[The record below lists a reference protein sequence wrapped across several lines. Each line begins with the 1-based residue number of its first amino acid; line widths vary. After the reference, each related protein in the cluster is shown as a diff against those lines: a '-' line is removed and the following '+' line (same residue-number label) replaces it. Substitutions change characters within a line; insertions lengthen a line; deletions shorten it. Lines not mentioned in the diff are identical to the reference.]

1 MFKFTIDQIQCFHSV
16 VDKGSFNQASENLRR
31 AKSAI
36 RYSVNSLEEQL
47 GFTLLDRNSYR
58 PVPTAKGRS
67 FLQRSKRFL
76 IEYEELKNFCQQISE
91 GVEAR
96 LSISA
101 SGLCNLT
108 ELYSVIKQAMLHF
121 PSTEIVL
128 ERELLSGE
136 RMLFRE
142 MVDIAIFE
150 NIRNRNDLEYKLIDH
165 IRMIPV
171 ISASH
176 SFLSL
181 PKRERNLKALFQHPQ
196 IVQRSTLPDD
206 DLQFGIYKQSLK
218 WRVADTPSKREVIL
232 NGLGW
237 GKLPEHLI
245 IHDINNQQLVSIE
258 QIDRIT
264 ELDVFLCRRKKGHMG
279 QVAQFIWNSF

>member
-1 MFKFTIDQIQCFHSV
+1 MFTFSIEQVYYFHAV
-16 VDKGSFNQASENLRR
+16 VEEGSFNKAGERLGR
-31 AKSAI
+31 AKSVI
-36 RYSVNSLEEQL
+36 RYAVNSLEKQL
-47 GFTLLDRNSYR
+47 GFPLLDRRSYR
-58 PVPTAKGRS
+58 PTPTVQGRS
-67 FLQRSKRFL
+67 LLQRSQKL
-76 IEYEELKNFCQQISE
+76 LQEYEELKLFCQQVSE

-101 SGLCNLT
+101 SGLCDLRNLYT
-108 ELYSVIKQAMLHF
+108 TIKKAMYQF

-150 NIRNRNDLEYKLIDH
+150 NIRNRSDLEFKLIDH

-171 ISASH
+171 IAGDH
-176 SFLSL
+176 PFIRL
-181 PKRERNLKALFQHPQ
+181 PSRQQKIEQLFKYPQ

-206 DLQFGIYKQSLK
+206 DLQFGIHKQSLK

-237 GKLPEHLI
+237 GKLPEHLVRE
-245 IHDINNQQLVSIE
+245 DIKAQRLASIE
-258 QIDRIT
+258 NIDQIT
-264 ELDVFLCRRKKGHMG
+264 ELDVFLCCRKKGQMG
-279 QVAQFIWNSF
+279 KVARFIWDSF